1 MKNKNLLTSSVNELR
16 FALLQIQHL
25 QSILQEI
32 EVMTNDVLAK
42 SIIKNGLE
50 RHERNFFLESI
61 QKAEQEMIIKIEKFD
76 FYPNY
81 FDRDRLK
88 KELISSLKN
97 KLTAN

>member
-1 MKNKNLLTSSVNELR
+1 
-16 FALLQIQHL
+16 
-25 QSILQEI
+25 
-32 EVMTNDVLAK
+32 
-42 SIIKNGLE
+42 
-50 RHERNFFLESI
+50 
-61 QKAEQEMIIKIEKFD
+61 MIIKIEKFD